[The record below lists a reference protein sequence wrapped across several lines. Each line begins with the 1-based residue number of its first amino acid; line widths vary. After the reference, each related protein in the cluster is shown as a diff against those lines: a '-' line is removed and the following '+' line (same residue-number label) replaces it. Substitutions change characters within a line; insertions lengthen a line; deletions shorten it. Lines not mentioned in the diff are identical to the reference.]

1 MLTELVLKEAALSA
15 QSEKEMTLMH
25 ILNTLDQL
33 IERLVPKPTPD
44 IAQKTYH
51 ELVQRENCRTKDSI
65 AHI

>member
-15 QSEKEMTLMH
+15 QNEKEMTLMH

-33 IERLVPKPTPD
+33 IETLVPKPTPD

-51 ELVQRENCRTKDSI
+51 ELVQRENRRTKDSI